1 MIKTKKDLKE
11 YLAVEYYDF
20 INMGNRLKNQVL
32 PPPNYLYIKVLRK
45 YEYYLTLV
53 FLQNV
58 QNTKTYRNNY
68 PMQHLRQRSY
78 IVSFW

>member
-32 PPPNYLYIKVLRK
+32 PPLIIYISK
-45 YEYYLTLV
+45 Y
-53 FLQNV
+53 
-58 QNTKTYRNNY
+58 
-68 PMQHLRQRSY
+68 
-78 IVSFW
+78 